1 MWAEERQNRIMEIL
15 RRERRAEADALASML
30 DVSRETIRRDLIL
43 LEQDGQVQRT
53 HGGALIAQSVAE
65 EPFSSR
71 VAQRTGEKRAIAIAA
86 ATLVEPGQCCFID
99 AGSTTAAFAQ
109 ALAGVPGVSVI
120 TNSLE
125 VAMAMRPNQP
135 ETEILLLGGA
145 LGREV
150 PATFGGTALAQ
161 LATLRADIA
170 FISPVGIAPDVGVSY
185 FDMAEADLARVM
197 LAHARRR
204 IVLADA
210 SKCGIVSRALV
221 APCADVDVL
230 VTDCADAQAFRASGV
245 GQVLAVG
252 DQAGQGKSK
261 PRNRS

>member
-1 MWAEERQNRIMEIL
+1 MWAEERQDRIMEIL

-71 VAQRTGEKRAIAIAA
+71 VVQRTGEKRAIAAAA
-86 ATLVEPGQCCFID
+86 ATLVEAGQCCFID
-99 AGSTTAAFAQ
+99 AGSTTSAFAQ

-120 TNSLE
+120 TNSFE
-125 VAMAMRPNQP
+125 VAMAMRAHQP
-135 ETEILLLGGA
+135 EAEVLLLGGT

-161 LATLRADIA
+161 LAHLRADIA
-170 FISPVGIAPDVGVSY
+170 FVSPVGIAAEGVSY

-197 LAHARRR
+197 LAQARRR

-210 SKCGIVSRALV
+210 SKCGVVSRVVV

-230 VTDCADAQAFRASGV
+230 VTDCADAQRFRASGV

-252 DQAGQGKSK
+252 DQAGQGRSK
-261 PRNRS
+261 PRSRS